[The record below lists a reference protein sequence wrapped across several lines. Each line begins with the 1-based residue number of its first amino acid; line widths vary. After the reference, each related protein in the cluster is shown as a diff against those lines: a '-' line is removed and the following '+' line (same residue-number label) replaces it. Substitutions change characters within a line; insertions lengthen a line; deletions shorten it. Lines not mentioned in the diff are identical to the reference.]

1 MNPKDIPTQADDSK
15 IIKIAKLVML
25 LTSKDVDADTKAGCI
40 KLDIKNGLITQNEAI
55 ELLAHIQELQDFI

>member
-1 MNPKDIPTQADDSK
+1 MPIEKTSTSEDSK
-15 IIKIAKLVML
+15 IIKIAKLVLL

-55 ELLAHIQELQDFI
+55 DLLVHIQELQDFI

>member
-1 MNPKDIPTQADDSK
+1 MPIEKTSTPEDSK
-15 IIKIAKLVML
+15 IIKIAKLVLL

-55 ELLAHIQELQDFI
+55 DLLVHIQELQDFI